1 MNKGYQPI
9 GNVDTSKPPS
19 GGSGVPSK
27 RSALTIAVDMKN
39 MDVFKDM
46 LKVTAFLFDKSDIET
61 KQEALQM
68 MEHGDLITVIQSD
81 HP

>member
-1 MNKGYQPI
+1 MNGYQPI
-9 GNVDTSKPPS
+9 GNVDTSNPPS
-19 GGSGVPSK
+19 GGSGVQSK

-46 LKVTAFLFDKSDIET
+46 LKVTAYLFEKADIET
-61 KQEALQM
+61 KQKALKM
-68 MEHGDLITVIQSD
+68 MEHGDLITVTKSD